1 MVYPLLKNKVAE
13 TSGLIAVMAQ
23 WGLTADELLPV
34 IDKVNKVADD
44 YAITSSDLVAGLQ
57 RSSGAAKVLGLTLE
71 ETIAILTAMREATGR
86 TGKEVG
92 NALNSILS
100 FMQRDKAIDTFESM
114 GIAVFADEARTQFR
128 NVIEIFD
135 EMAAKWPQ
143 MGEAAKQAFTTEAE
157 AAGLFS
163 EEMSEAVG
171 MQEQWN
177 DMQQRDL
184 SQAAAGVYR
193 RNYLLALLQNWS
205 KVDEVLISQENA
217 LGYSMKE
224 NERTMQTLEKQ
235 IEVLRASAEQLAVAL
250 GDAGLLNELT
260 ALVEG
265 MTDVV
270 QWFNGLDDSMQ
281 TALLTIAEVTLAV
294 KLLDAALK
302 AAGLSAMLSGGAKV
316 AGLAAMGPKLTEV
329 TKGITS
335 VATAAAAARVAVGG
349 LGKGLIAMAGGPV
362 GVTLIAIGS
371 AIGIIARE
379 VNKANEEL
387 IEHGAM
393 AESLVGEYDK
403 LTEKLNSVTVGT
415 DEYNQTAK
423 ELTALKGQIAD
434 SMPELIDGWDSE
446 TGSIKINRE
455 EMDRLITASNELKK
469 SKEDLDN
476 ISSAESSRL
485 DEENKKLEQEMQSYE
500 NQQGIL
506 KDLAER
512 KEELTAALAR
522 QKEGSEEAQKT
533 QEALGETER
542 LIADIAQE
550 AGLKRN
556 ATVDSIMAKLKELA
570 VARQQDV
577 LNNKIKQ
584 AELTTDTINETHRRL
599 AVLEQEIQ
607 AKRSLLPGGK
617 WYDDIPIWQKGKYN
631 FLPGGEGWARLGLSN
646 KQKEMSQVNT
656 ELQAS
661 EAELEKQLKI
671 INEAQN
677 EINKLQT
684 GIATDSAPPPGG
696 GDGGKTKTTADAI
709 SESLKQLANSSKM
722 FEVVNY
728 GIGSTLQGL
737 DRQLGTVGA
746 EYDYL
751 NSRVEAGTATSANYA
766 RMQELI
772 GAKMGL
778 VKREQDELTNA
789 NTLYQQQINALNPL
803 LAKATA
809 EYERFK
815 AAGDSEHMKDAQSAV
830 KDLQGE
836 IDSLSSAIASNTQ
849 KIWENK
855 GALEQL
861 ATTAYS
867 SYYQSMTSWMQ
878 HMESI
883 GRLGT
888 QQQLEYLNNIDET
901 KLKQSEAWQL
911 EEDRFSERRA
921 LLDEE
926 MDKIKAAYDE
936 RMSQYEDEIEANDH
950 LIERK
955 EEQAEAAVSAIDD
968 EIAAIQRLMDLLD
981 EEGESEDREEAERQH
996 NKKLAELAEERLYHE
1011 LRTGLEHQDRIK
1023 EIDDEIAEENRS
1035 WQLQQNDWAREA
1047 QKQAYQDQIDALKDK
1062 QKSVEK
1068 SSREEINQL
1077 KTQNDR
1083 KKQEMQKYY
1092 SEVETL
1098 LNDHTLDML
1107 AALGSANEDMYQKG
1121 LELMRNY
1128 GKGLKDGTG
1137 EISTE
1142 MEDFFGGTVPT
1153 EHGNLPSGSDAGQP
1167 SYNPGPQQTLVAT
1180 VSPNQVRNIGGM
1192 YTLPARTLAGLLG
1205 ESAEWN
1211 QQRQQVQVG
1220 GKWFSPL
1227 QNDNGTTYLSI
1238 RQVAEALG
1246 YIVKYIGSDD
1256 SIQIWDK
1263 AHDGAKVLQT
1273 GAAVLKHDERVLSPQ
1288 LTTSFDRLAS
1298 ILVKTPDIT
1307 SRITGGDNAD
1317 LDRVADRVIA
1327 AMDRRKLLVDKAV
1340 NIEHVEV
1347 NERADMQA
1355 LGVEIRSMLTATG

>member
-1 MVYPLLKNKVAE
+1 VRGTLTDNADGEDIVYPSLKNEVAE

-281 TALLTIAEVTLAV
+281 TLILTAAEVMVVA
-294 KLLDAALK
+294 KLLSAALK
-302 AAGLSAMLSGGAKV
+302 GLGVSGAIAGVGGLMAGWAVPIGAATVATRTLMSA
-316 AGLAAMGPKLTEV
+316 LT
-329 TKGITS
+329 GITVLLS
-335 VATAAAAARVAVGG
+335 NIGKGMIAAFGGPVVASIIAVATAYITLARNAQRANDE
-349 LGKGLIAMAGGPV
+349 LIA
-362 GVTLIAIGS
+362 
-371 AIGIIARE
+371 
-379 VNKANEEL
+379 
-387 IEHGAM
+387 HGEM
-393 AESLVGEYDK
+393 AEGLSGEYDR
-403 LTEKLNSVTVGT
+403 LTEKLDSMAQGT

-423 ELTALKGQIAD
+423 ELGTLKGQIAD
-434 SMPELIDGWDSE
+434 SIPELIDGWDEE
-446 TGSIKINRE
+446 TDSIKINRA
-455 EMDRLITASNELKK
+455 EMDKLISTSNDLKK
-469 SKEDLDN
+469 SQEQLEDSLEN
-476 ISSAESSRL
+476 SMKTLQAEVAEHAKNAQEWES
-485 DEENKKLEQEMQSYE
+485 EKNVLE
-500 NQQGIL
+500 
-506 KDLAER
+506 DLAER
-512 KEELTAALAR
+512 REDLTKVLAR
-522 QKEGSEEAQKT
+522 QKEGSEEAKKT
-533 QEALGETER
+533 QDALGETER
-542 LIADIAQE
+542 LMADIAQE

-556 ATVDSIMAKLKELA
+556 ATVDEIIAKLNELKIGENQA
-570 VARQQDV
+570 VINTQNSELKKVKAVKNGALARV
-577 LNNKIKQ
+577 KI
-584 AELTTDTINETHRRL
+584 I
-599 AVLEQEIQ
+599 EQEI
-607 AKRSLLPGGK
+607 AAYGNPMEWGFFEATGNFVKTMFG
-617 WYDDIPIWQKGKYN
+617 QK
-631 FLPGGEGWARLGLSN
+631 SN
-646 KQKEMSQVNT
+646 
-656 ELQAS
+656 L
-661 EAELEKQLKI
+661 AELEKEKNEKI
-671 INEAQN
+671 KIAQDTKKQIDAIEKAIKQSQRNIAGINAD
-677 EINKLQT
+677 IT
-684 GIATDSAPPPGG
+684 PGG
-696 GDGGKTKTTADAI
+696 GPPAPGSGSAGSSVDAI
-709 SESLKQLANSSKM
+709 SESLKQLADSSKM